1 MTKLPKTVKVG
12 TYTIDVKLTKGLMTD
27 EENMGNFN
35 GRTMEINIDPDM
47 REDLQYGIFCHE
59 LIEAIKTIYDIEALV
74 KDHHAITQLGE
85 ALHQI
90 LRENGKEIL
99 PE

>member
-1 MTKLPKTVKVG
+1 MIPKTVKIG
-12 TYTIDVKLTKGLMTD
+12 AYTVEVKHARGLMTD

-47 REDLQYGIFCHE
+47 TENLQYGIFCHE
-59 LIEAIKTIYDIEALV
+59 VIEAVKTIYDIEALA

-90 LRENGKEIL
+90 LRDNREAML
-99 PE
+99 PS